1 MPEPY
6 WPKFWKK
13 NAFTLVD
20 AGKQNFLVK
29 VSCRYCKRARLFE
42 TADLVETFGDMEVD
56 HLAEKLRR
64 CNGCKKTHT
73 LQVGVLLR
81 TESEAA
87 TLIRRRLVKRRPVWR
102 DER

>member
-13 NAFTLVD
+13 NAFTLIDV
-20 AGKQNFLVK
+20 GKHGFLVK

-42 TADLVETFGDMEVD
+42 TADLVETFGDIDVD
-56 HLAEKLRR
+56 DLAERLKR
-64 CNGCKKTHT
+64 CNGCKKTLT
-73 LQVGVLLR
+73 LDVGIVSR
-81 TESEAA
+81 TDREAE
-87 TLIRRRLVKRRPVWR
+87 TLTRRRLVKRRPVWR